1 MNSNTE
7 NQNFLKVNDLKVG
20 DIAPTKFG
28 IELLA
33 DSIQEEINEGNL
45 DALEVAIKFNS
56 IEQLA
61 NSVKS
66 RIKDNV
72 LTELTKHPKGKAD
85 ILGATVSEMV
95 TIKYDYSDLP
105 GWLELEEQ
113 IKLLKEKQ
121 KEIEDKE
128 RTYHKGDLPIKSAS
142 STFKIQL
149 SK

>member
-1 MNSNTE
+1 MNSLT
-7 NQNFLKVNDLKVG
+7 VNDIKVG

-33 DSIQEEINEGNL
+33 DSIQEQINDGLL
-45 DALEVAIKFNS
+45 DPLDVAIKFNS

-61 NSVKS
+61 KSVKT
-66 RIKDNV
+66 RITENV
-72 LTELTKHPKGKAD
+72 LSELTKHPKCKAE
-85 ILGATVSEMV
+85 IFGATVSEMT
-95 TIKYDYSDLP
+95 TIKYDYTDLP
-105 GWLELEEQ
+105 GWNELEEQ
-113 IKLLKEKQ
+113 IKVLKEQQ

-128 RTYHKGDLPIKSAS
+128 RTYFKGNLSIKSAT

>member
-1 MNSNTE
+1 MNSLT
-7 NQNFLKVNDLKVG
+7 VNEIKVG

-33 DSIQEEINEGNL
+33 DSIQEQINDGLL
-45 DALEVAIKFNS
+45 DPLDVAIKFNS

-61 NSVKS
+61 KSVKT
-66 RIKDNV
+66 RITENV
-72 LTELTKHPKGKAD
+72 LSELVKHPKGKAE
-85 ILGATVSEMV
+85 ILGATVSEMT

-105 GWLELEEQ
+105 GWNELEEQ
-113 IKLLKEKQ
+113 IKLLKEQQ

-128 RTYHKGDLPIKSAS
+128 RTYFKGNLSIKSAT

>member
-1 MNSNTE
+1 MNSL
-7 NQNFLKVNDLKVG
+7 QVNDIKVG

-33 DSIQEEINEGNL
+33 DSIQEQINEGNL
-45 DALEVAIKFNS
+45 DPLEVAIKFNS

-61 NSVKS
+61 KSVKT
-66 RIKDNV
+66 RITDNV
-72 LTELTKHPKGKAD
+72 LAGLDHHPKRKAEVF
-85 ILGATVSEMV
+85 GAVVSEMV
-95 TIKYDYSDLP
+95 SIKYDYSDLP
-105 GWLELEEQ
+105 GWSELEEQ
-113 IKLLKEKQ
+113 ISLLKEKQ

-128 RTYHKGDLPIKSAS
+128 KTYHKGDLPIKSAS

>member
-1 MNSNTE
+1 MNSLT
-7 NQNFLKVNDLKVG
+7 VNEIKVG

-33 DSIQEEINEGNL
+33 DSIQEQINDGLL
-45 DALEVAIKFNS
+45 DPLDGARKFNS

-61 NSVKS
+61 KSVKT
-66 RIKDNV
+66 RITENV
-72 LTELTKHPKGKAD
+72 LAELVKHPKGKAEV
-85 ILGATVSEMV
+85 IGASVSEMV

-113 IKLLKEKQ
+113 IKVLKEQQ

-128 RTYHKGDLPIKSAS
+128 RTYHKGYLPIKSAS

>member
-1 MNSNTE
+1 MNSLT
-7 NQNFLKVNDLKVG
+7 VNEIKVG

-33 DSIQEEINEGNL
+33 DSIQEQINDGTL
-45 DALEVAIKFNS
+45 DPLDVAIKFNS

-61 NSVKS
+61 KSVKT
-66 RIKDNV
+66 RITENV
-72 LTELTKHPKGKAD
+72 LAELVKHPKGKAEV
-85 ILGATVSEMV
+85 LGATVSEMV
-95 TIKYDYSDLP
+95 TVKYDYSDLP
-105 GWLELEEQ
+105 GWNELEEQ
-113 IKLLKEKQ
+113 IKVLKDQQ

-128 RTYHKGDLPIKSAS
+128 RTYFKGNLPIKSAS

>member
-1 MNSNTE
+1 MNSLT
-7 NQNFLKVNDLKVG
+7 VNEIKVG

-33 DSIQEEINEGNL
+33 DSIQEQINDGTL
-45 DALEVAIKFNS
+45 DPLDVAIKFNS

-61 NSVKS
+61 KSVKT
-66 RIKDNV
+66 RITENV
-72 LTELTKHPKGKAD
+72 LSELVKHPKGKAE
-85 ILGATVSEMV
+85 ILGASVSEMV

-113 IKLLKEKQ
+113 IKVLKEKQ

>member
-1 MNSNTE
+1 MNSL
-7 NQNFLKVNDLKVG
+7 QINDLKMG

-33 DSIQEEINEGNL
+33 DSIQEQINKGNL
-45 DALEVAIKFNS
+45 DPLEIAIKFNC

-61 NSVKS
+61 KSVKT
-66 RIKDNV
+66 RIADNV
-72 LTELTKHPKGKAD
+72 LAELVKHPKGKAE
-85 ILGATVSEMV
+85 ILGASVSEMV

-113 IKLLKEKQ
+113 ISLLKEKQ

>member
-1 MNSNTE
+1 MNSLT
-7 NQNFLKVNDLKVG
+7 VNEIKVG

-33 DSIQEEINEGNL
+33 DSIQEQINDGLL
-45 DALEVAIKFNS
+45 DPLDVAIKFNS

-61 NSVKS
+61 KSVKT
-66 RIKDNV
+66 RITENV
-72 LTELTKHPKGKAD
+72 LSELTKHPKCKAE
-85 ILGATVSEMV
+85 ILGATVSEMT

-105 GWLELEEQ
+105 GWNELEEQ
-113 IKLLKEKQ
+113 IKLLKEQQ

-128 RTYHKGDLPIKSAS
+128 RTYFKGNLSIKSAS

>member
-1 MNSNTE
+1 MNSLQSINE
-7 NQNFLKVNDLKVG
+7 IKVG

-33 DSIQEEINEGNL
+33 DSIHEQINDGLL
-45 DALEVAIKFNS
+45 DPLDVAIKFNS

-61 NSVKS
+61 KSVKS
-66 RIKDNV
+66 RITENV

-85 ILGATVSEMV
+85 ILGASVSEMV

-105 GWLELEEQ
+105 GWNELEEQ
-113 IKLLKEKQ
+113 IKVLKDQQ
-121 KEIEDKE
+121 KELEDKE

>member
-1 MNSNTE
+1 MNSLT
-7 NQNFLKVNDLKVG
+7 VNEIKVG

-33 DSIQEEINEGNL
+33 DSIQEQINDGTL
-45 DALEVAIKFNS
+45 DPLDVAIKFNS

-61 NSVKS
+61 KSVKT
-66 RIKDNV
+66 RITENV
-72 LTELTKHPKGKAD
+72 LTELIKHPKGKAEV
-85 ILGATVSEMV
+85 LGATVSEMTTV
-95 TIKYDYSDLP
+95 KYDYSDLP

-113 IKLLKEKQ
+113 IKVLKDQQ

-128 RTYHKGDLPIKSAS
+128 RTYFKGNLPIKSAS

>member
-1 MNSNTE
+1 MNSLT
-7 NQNFLKVNDLKVG
+7 VNEIKVG

-33 DSIQEEINEGNL
+33 DSIQEQINDGTL
-45 DALEVAIKFNS
+45 DPLDVAIKFNS

-61 NSVKS
+61 KSVKT
-66 RIKDNV
+66 RITENV
-72 LTELTKHPKGKAD
+72 LAELVKHPKGKAEV
-85 ILGATVSEMV
+85 LGATVSEMV
-95 TIKYDYSDLP
+95 TVKYDYSDLQ
-105 GWLELEEQ
+105 GWTELEEQ
-113 IKLLKEKQ
+113 IKVLKEQQKQ
-121 KEIEDKE
+121 IEDKE

>member
-1 MNSNTE
+1 MNSLT
-7 NQNFLKVNDLKVG
+7 VNEIKVG

-33 DSIQEEINEGNL
+33 DSIQEQINDGLL
-45 DALEVAIKFNS
+45 DPLDVAIKFNS

-61 NSVKS
+61 KSVKT
-66 RIKDNV
+66 RITENV
-72 LTELTKHPKGKAD
+72 LSELTKHPKCKAE
-85 ILGATVSEMV
+85 ILGATVSEMT

-105 GWLELEEQ
+105 GWNELEEQ
-113 IKLLKEKQ
+113 IKVLKEQQ

-128 RTYHKGDLPIKSAS
+128 RTYFKGNLSIKSAS

>member
-1 MNSNTE
+1 MNSLT
-7 NQNFLKVNDLKVG
+7 VNDIKVG

-33 DSIQEEINEGNL
+33 DSIQEQINDGLL
-45 DALEVAIKFNS
+45 DPLDVAIKFNS

-61 NSVKS
+61 KSVKT
-66 RIKDNV
+66 RITENV
-72 LTELTKHPKGKAD
+72 LSELTKHPKCKAE
-85 ILGATVSEMV
+85 ILGATVFEMT

-105 GWLELEEQ
+105 GWNELEEQ
-113 IKLLKEKQ
+113 IKVLKEQQ

-128 RTYHKGDLPIKSAS
+128 RTYFKGNLSIKSAS

>member
-1 MNSNTE
+1 MNSLT
-7 NQNFLKVNDLKVG
+7 VNEIKVG

-33 DSIQEEINEGNL
+33 DSIQEQINDGLL
-45 DALEVAIKFNS
+45 DPLDVAIKFNS

-61 NSVKS
+61 KSVKT
-66 RIKDNV
+66 RITENV
-72 LTELTKHPKGKAD
+72 LSELVKHPKGKAE
-85 ILGATVSEMV
+85 ILGATVSEMT

-105 GWLELEEQ
+105 GWNELEEQ
-113 IKLLKEKQ
+113 IKLLKEQQ

-128 RTYHKGDLPIKSAS
+128 RTYFKGNLSIKSAS

>member
-1 MNSNTE
+1 MNSLT
-7 NQNFLKVNDLKVG
+7 VNEIKVG

-33 DSIQEEINEGNL
+33 DSIQEQINYGLL
-45 DALEVAIKFNS
+45 DPLDVAIKFNS

-61 NSVKS
+61 KSVKT
-66 RIKDNV
+66 RITDNV
-72 LTELTKHPKGKAD
+72 LSELVKHPKGKAEV
-85 ILGATVSEMV
+85 LGASVSEMV

-113 IKLLKEKQ
+113 IKVLKEQQ

>member
-1 MNSNTE
+1 MNSLT
-7 NQNFLKVNDLKVG
+7 VNDIKVG

-33 DSIQEEINEGNL
+33 DSIQEQINDGLL
-45 DALEVAIKFNS
+45 DPLDVAIKFNS

-61 NSVKS
+61 KSVKT
-66 RIKDNV
+66 RITENV
-72 LTELTKHPKGKAD
+72 LSELVKHPKGKAE
-85 ILGATVSEMV
+85 ILGATVSEMT

-105 GWLELEEQ
+105 RWTELEEQ
-113 IKLLKEKQ
+113 IKVLKEQQ

>member
-1 MNSNTE
+1 MNS
-7 NQNFLKVNDLKVG
+7 LAVNDLKIA
-20 DIAPTKFG
+20 DIAPSKLG
-28 IELLA
+28 IELVA
-33 DSIQEEINEGNL
+33 DSIQEQINDGLL
-45 DALEVAIKFNS
+45 DPLDVAIKFNC

-61 NSVKS
+61 KSVKT
-66 RIKDNV
+66 RITDNV
-72 LTELTKHPKGKAD
+72 LTELTKHPKCKAEV
-85 ILGATVSEMV
+85 LGASVSEMTTV
-95 TIKYDYSDLP
+95 KYDYSDLP

-113 IKLLKEKQ
+113 IKVLKEKQ

>member
-7 NQNFLKVNDLKVG
+7 SQNFLKVNELKVG

-33 DSIQEEINEGNL
+33 DSIQEQINDGLL
-45 DALEVAIKFNS
+45 DPLDVAIKFNS

-61 NSVKS
+61 KSVKT
-66 RIKDNV
+66 RITENV
-72 LTELTKHPKGKAD
+72 LTELTKHPKGKAEV
-85 ILGATVSEMV
+85 LGATVSEMTTV
-95 TIKYDYSDLP
+95 KYDYSDLP
-105 GWLELEEQ
+105 GWTELEEQ
-113 IKLLKEKQ
+113 IKALKEQQ

-128 RTYHKGDLPIKSAS
+128 RTYFKGNLSIKSAT

>member
-1 MNSNTE
+1 MNSKTE
-7 NQNFLKVNDLKVG
+7 KQNYLQVNDLKVG

-33 DSIQEEINEGNL
+33 DSIQEQINEGLL
-45 DALEVAIKFNS
+45 DPLEIAIKFNC

-61 NSVKS
+61 TSVKS
-66 RIKDNV
+66 RIKDHV
-72 LTELTKHPKGKAD
+72 LAGLDHHPKRKAD
-85 ILGATVSEMV
+85 VFGAVVSEMV

-105 GWLELEEQ
+105 GWTELEEQ
-113 IKLLKEKQ
+113 IKVLKEKQ
-121 KEIEDKE
+121 KDMEDRE
-128 RTYHKGDLPIKSAS
+128 RTYHKGDLPVKSAS